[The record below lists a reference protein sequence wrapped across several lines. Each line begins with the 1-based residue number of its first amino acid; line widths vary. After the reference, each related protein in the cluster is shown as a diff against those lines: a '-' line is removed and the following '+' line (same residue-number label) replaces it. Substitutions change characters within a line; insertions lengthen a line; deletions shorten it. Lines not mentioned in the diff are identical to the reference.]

1 MLRLTKLKMIDVFI
15 IYSAK
20 RSIDKLV
27 AGLSSI
33 SFLNINIIEG
43 VFINSENDLSAEIYD
58 SSRAK
63 LIYGRNLSLG
73 EIGCALAHNI
83 CRKKAAKSSN
93 ISLILEDDVAI
104 FNLDALHSFLLK
116 LESEISIQDN
126 IVINIAKD
134 SWLDQNLNYQK
145 LNNSWSTTLGAT
157 PLAAAY
163 IVTPRSA
170 LALYIKN
177 LPISFLADWPPAKV
191 RFGKSRICLFI
202 HDSNS
207 INSLIS
213 KDKGKK
219 RSGFSNRELVS
230 VYTAFYFVK
239 NINRF
244 NGFMDFLSTMWLP
257 RVRDMLTY
265 RIGV

>member
-1 MLRLTKLKMIDVFI
+1 MIDVFI

-20 RSIDKLV
+20 RSIDKLI

-33 SFLNINIIEG
+33 SFLNVNIIDG
-43 VFINSENDLSAEIYD
+43 VFIDSAKDLSREIYD

-63 LIYGRNLSLG
+63 LIYGRNFSLG

-83 CRKKAAKSSN
+83 CREKAAKSSN

-104 FNLDALHSFLLK
+104 FNLDILYSFLLK

-126 IVINIAKD
+126 IVINLVRD
-134 SWLDQNLNYQK
+134 SWVSQDLNYEQ

-163 IVTPRSA
+163 VVTPSSA

-177 LPISFLADWPPAKV
+177 SPISFLADWPPAKV
-191 RFGKSRICLFI
+191 KFGKSRVSLFI
-202 HDSNS
+202 HDSDEVK
-207 INSLIS
+207 SLIS
-213 KDKGKK
+213 YRKGKK
-219 RSGFSNRELVS
+219 RSGFNNREIVS
-230 VYTAFYFVK
+230 IYTTFYFLK
-239 NINRF
+239 NMKNF
-244 NGFMDFLSTMWLP
+244 KGFTDFFSTMWFP
-257 RVRDMLTY
+257 RVKDMLTH